1 MSFGKLE
8 KSEFSGMKLNHEQ
21 KTLLKPIQTI
31 KKFPLQTYL
40 QPPIISKVQYG
51 VKKRGQN
58 NGGREAIENSR
69 GKRIR
74 PKLNCV
80 PCVSGDGTIDL
91 FYFDEPR
98 MRTASFLRY
107 LNKF

>member
-1 MSFGKLE
+1 MNK
-8 KSEFSGMKLNHEQ
+8 KS
-21 KTLLKPIQTI
+21 LLIQTL

-40 QPPIISKVQYG
+40 QPPIVSKVQYG
-51 VKKRGQN
+51 IKKRGQN

-107 LNKF
+107 LNKL